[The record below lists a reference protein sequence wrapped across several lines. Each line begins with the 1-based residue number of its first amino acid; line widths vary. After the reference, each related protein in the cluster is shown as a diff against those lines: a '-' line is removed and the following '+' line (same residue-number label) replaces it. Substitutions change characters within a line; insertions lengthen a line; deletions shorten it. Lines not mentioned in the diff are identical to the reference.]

1 LLDPHSNSPH
11 KQSQDDAK
19 ATHLDAKATH
29 LYDFLRH
36 HSGLASTLAGPFS
49 LLLSDLSEK

>member
-19 ATHLDAKATH
+19 ATHP
-29 LYDFLRH
+29 YDFLRH